1 MKTHTEYLTQVLKQW
16 GEFCKSHSRF
26 ETAIKDILAENER
39 LKAENEEKQELIAY
53 LQNANVQ
60 GLRRT
65 TEIVKTNAKT
75 EAYKEFFKLVH
86 KELTNISNGYFESN
100 HLNACE
106 VLQGAIDKLRET
118 YKEMVGEDNE

>member
-65 TEIVKTNAKT
+65 TEIVKANAKA
-75 EAYKEFFKLVH
+75 EAYKEFAERLKQHIFEALDSNEDLLTADLVCAV
-86 KELTNISNGYFESN
+86 KEVT
-100 HLNACE
+100 
-106 VLQGAIDKLRET
+106 IDNLL
-118 YKEMVGEDNE
+118 KEMVGEE